1 MEDIPHMLTDTL
13 AAELDAK
20 SWPIL
25 DVKWP
30 SKPGASPIAILP
42 KLERWPEYGSGYRG
56 RV

>member
-56 RV
+56 KV